1 MSSGNGLGEVDGGLK
16 ARPDPL
22 VANLDNPLL
31 PQVPGSMK
39 PGVPDQM
46 TGQVPGQ
53 MQGQVPGEIQG
64 QVQAQMQGQVPSPQI
79 PGQIPAQMQGQVP
92 SPQIPG
98 QVSVQAVTVQVPAP
112 YISNKPMDKPG
123 GTKRAASE
131 EAGGSPAS
139 KKQVGD
145 ADLGDWGLNGGIKGV
160 GDPGMDGGN
169 KQVRRNRKMMP
180 AAYGLDHPLKD
191 GKTREDAWMAESA
204 EEQRRIF
211 EEKATAEERE
221 IFRLHGAAGGKGD
234 EMMMSDAAKADASSK
249 EKKPRQVANKQ
260 TVTSKQIRS
269 ATKQTKLA
277 WSSEQSDELCCQ
289 RLSRLPPPPLPDTCP
304 CPL

>member
-1 MSSGNGLGEVDGGLK
+1 MSSGNGLGEVEGGLK

-22 VANLDNPLL
+22 VANLDNPLPL
-31 PQVPGSMK
+31 MPQVPESMK
-39 PGVPDQM
+39 PGVPVQM
-46 TGQVPGQ
+46 QGQMPGQ
-53 MQGQVPGEIQG
+53 MQGHI
-64 QVQAQMQGQVPSPQI
+64 QAQIPEQVPSPQI
-79 PGQIPAQMQGQVP
+79 PEQVP

-98 QVSVQAVTVQVPAP
+98 QVSAQAVPVQVPAP
-112 YISNKPMDKPG
+112 YVSNKPMDKPG

-139 KKQVGD
+139 KKQAGD
-145 ADLGDWGLNGGIKGV
+145 SDLGDWGLNGGIKGI
-160 GDPGMDGGN
+160 GDTGVDGGN

-180 AAYGLDHPLKD
+180 AAYGLDQPLKD

-234 EMMMSDAAKADASSK
+234 EIMMSDVAKSDASSK
-249 EKKPRQVANKQ
+249 EKKPRQVAH
-260 TVTSKQIRS
+260 
-269 ATKQTKLA
+269 
-277 WSSEQSDELCCQ
+277 
-289 RLSRLPPPPLPDTCP
+289 
-304 CPL
+304 